1 MMVREIQLPVSVVI
15 YIFLGN
21 KNVNMC
27 CLYGCSLAQLYLTL
41 YDLMDYNPPSSSV
54 KGILQAG
61 ILKWVAISFSKEPS
75 QPRDQ
80 TCTCCISR
88 QILYPLSHQ

>member
-61 ILKWVAISFSKEPS
+61 ILEWVAIPFSRGSS
-75 QPRDQ
+75 QLRD
-80 TCTCCISR
+80 
-88 QILYPLSHQ
+88 